1 MLHGQ
6 RDINMFNL
14 LIENNLFPLNVHYL
28 LQFVFEISSDRVCNS
43 KAMRRTHSATSHW
56 IFKMFYDVR
65 VYVRVQ
71 ELTGA
76 RGNVERCHEE
86 NS

>member
-14 LIENNLFPLNVHYL
+14 LIESNLFPLNVHYL
-28 LQFVFEISSDRVCNS
+28 LQFVLEISSDRVCNS
-43 KAMRRTHSATSHW
+43 KAMRRTHSAKSHW
-56 IFKMFYDVR
+56 IFKMLYDVR

-76 RGNVERCHEE
+76 RGNVESCQEK